1 MYLMKSDKQDKVT
14 KLFDTIEKLA
24 NELEWDF
31 VYNSEE
37 TPVTGIVIGKP
48 DFISDIFGEKIYT
61 DDPTNLHDDLAIQKA
76 ELEQFLKEE
85 FVSGDYYSLTV
96 LVQKDKF
103 ENLMTILEKANLDVA
118 VLPDI
123 SGLHPE
129 QDLIEDKTVDNDDDT
144 DWTIQ

>member
-103 ENLMTILEKANLDVA
+103 EDLMTILEKANLDVA

>member
-1 MYLMKSDKQDKVT
+1 MKSDKQDKVT

>member
-1 MYLMKSDKQDKVT
+1 MKSDKQDKVT

-103 ENLMTILEKANLDVA
+103 EDLMTILEKANLDVA